1 MTTPTSDATPVRYD
15 PGQFESAW
23 QARWEAD
30 GSHHASD
37 DDPRERFYFLTM
49 FPYPSG
55 DLHIGHWY
63 NYALADAAVR
73 YRRMLGQNVMF
84 PMGFDAFGLPAENA
98 AIKDGIHPS
107 IRTAQNIE
115 RMRTQLRAIG
125 SSFDWERELNSSDP
139 AYYRWT
145 QWFFLQLYNN
155 GLAYRKRAAANWCPG
170 CVTVLAN
177 EQVLRDDDGMGRCE
191 RSGDVVET
199 RDLEQWFFRITDYAD
214 ELLDFSQID
223 WPDRIRTMQTNW
235 IGRSE
240 GAEIRFDLEQAVQD
254 ASGENWD
261 HITVFTTRPD
271 TVYGVSYMV
280 IAPEHPLVAA
290 LTTADQRRDV
300 DDYIQ
305 RSRQATEIER
315 QSTEREKSGV
325 FTGAYATHPLTNER
339 VPVWTAD
346 YVLLSYGTGAVM
358 GVPAHDTRDFSFAQ
372 TYGLPGL
379 VVICPPDTDPA
390 TLDGQHTTGMSVAY
404 VDPGSMVNSAQFSGT
419 ASETGKVAV
428 AEALEQN
435 AHGGGAVS
443 YRLRDWLISRQRY
456 WGAPIPI
463 VYCAECGIVPVP
475 EDQLPVLLPED
486 AEFVP
491 TGESPLKR
499 HDSFRQ
505 TSCPQCDGPAERETD
520 TMDTFMCSSWYMFR
534 FADPHNSE
542 APFSPELAKTWL
554 PVDQYVGGA
563 EHAVMHLL
571 YARFFTKALR
581 DMGHLQIDEPFT
593 RLFNQGTIVKD
604 GAKMSKSRGNVV
616 NPDDWVSRL
625 GADAVRLYLMFLGPW
640 DRGGDWDDSGIQ
652 GHSRWLNRVWNLALD
667 DVPAIEDSASEGRI
681 RRLTHQMVKKTTA
694 DIEAFRFNTMLAAMM
709 EFTNALAEERREHS
723 SIDANAWR
731 EALECL
737 VLCLAPLAPHITEE
751 LWQHL
756 GKPYSVHRQNW
767 PSWDDALA
775 RSETI
780 TLVVQVNGKVRDTI
794 EVAPGLS
801 QDEAQSLAHES
812 EKVSAHV
819 AGKTLRKTIFVP
831 DKLLNLVVG

>member
-1 MTTPTSDATPVRYD
+1 MTTSDTTPDRYD
-15 PGQFESAW
+15 PSQFETRW
-23 QARWEAD
+23 QERWEAD
-30 GSHHASD
+30 DLHHAPD
-37 DDPRERFYFLTM
+37 DDPRDRFYFLTM

-63 NYALADAAVR
+63 NYAPADAAVR

-98 AIKDGIHPS
+98 AIRDGIHPS

-115 RMRTQLRAIG
+115 RMRSQLRAIG
-125 SSFDWERELNSSDP
+125 SSFDWARELNSSDP

-177 EQVLRDDDGMGRCE
+177 EQVLRDDDGVGRCE

-235 IGRSE
+235 IGRSD
-240 GAEIRFDLEQAVQD
+240 GAEIRFDLERPVQD
-254 ASGENWD
+254 ASGEDWD

-280 IAPEHPLVAA
+280 LAPEHPLVDAV
-290 LTTADQRRDV
+290 TTDEQRPHV
-300 DDYIQ
+300 DAYIQ

-315 QSTEREKSGV
+315 QSTEREKTGV
-325 FTGAYATHPLTNER
+325 FTGAHAVHPFTGEP
-339 VPVWTAD
+339 VPIWTAD

-358 GVPAHDTRDFSFAQ
+358 GVPAHDIRDFAFAQ
-372 TYGLPGL
+372 MYDLPGL
-379 VVICPPDTDPA
+379 IVICPPETDPA
-390 TLDGQHTTGMSVAY
+390 RLAGQHTTDMSEAY
-404 VDPGSMVNSAQFSGT
+404 VDPGTMVNSAHLSGT

-428 AEALEQN
+428 AEALEKN
-435 AHGGGAVS
+435 AHGGSAVS

-463 VYCAECGIVPVP
+463 VYCPECGVVPVP
-475 EDQLPVLLPED
+475 EDQLPVLLPDD

-505 TSCPQCDGPAERETD
+505 TACPQCEGPAERETD

-534 FADPHNSE
+534 FADPNNAD

-616 NPDDWVSRL
+616 NPDDWVGKL

-640 DRGGDWDDSGIQ
+640 DRGGDWDDSGIH

-667 DVPAIEDSASEGRI
+667 TVPPRTDPASAERI
-681 RRLTHQMVKKTTA
+681 RRLTHQMVKKTTT
-694 DIEAFRFNTMLAAMM
+694 DIEDFRFNTMLAAM
-709 EFTNALAEERREHS
+709 
-723 SIDANAWR
+723 
-731 EALECL
+731 
-737 VLCLAPLAPHITEE
+737 
-751 LWQHL
+751 
-756 GKPYSVHRQNW
+756 
-767 PSWDDALA
+767 
-775 RSETI
+775 
-780 TLVVQVNGKVRDTI
+780 
-794 EVAPGLS
+794 
-801 QDEAQSLAHES
+801 
-812 EKVSAHV
+812 
-819 AGKTLRKTIFVP
+819 
-831 DKLLNLVVG
+831 